1 MLGWGHSGMMMIFS
15 FISPL
20 IASVLYLVVMQKA
33 GFRGAIL
40 GIAALPLAS
49 ALVSRL
55 LIGGG
60 YYMGG
65 GILGLAFLLPMVLS
79 LVPLLVLA
87 FVPWPP
93 VGDTPR
99 GGGS

>member
-1 MLGWGHSGMMMIFS
+1 MMIFS

-20 IASVLYLVVMQKA
+20 IASVLYLIVFQKA
-33 GFRGAIL
+33 GFRGAVL
-40 GIAALPLAS
+40 GVAALPLAS
-49 ALVSRL
+49 AVVSWL

-65 GILGLAFLLPMVLS
+65 GLLGLAFLLPMVLS

-93 VGDTPR
+93 VGDTPP
-99 GGGS
+99 GGRS

>member
-1 MLGWGHSGMMMIFS
+1 MMIFS

-20 IASVLYLVVMQKA
+20 IASVLYVIVMQKA
-33 GFRGAIL
+33 GFRGAVL

-49 ALVSRL
+49 AVASWL

-65 GILGLAFLLPMVLS
+65 GLFGLAFLLPMVLS

-93 VGDTPR
+93 VGDTPP
-99 GGGS
+99 GGRS

>member
-1 MLGWGHSGMMMIFS
+1 MMIFS
-15 FISPL
+15 FMSPL

-33 GFRGAIL
+33 GFRGAVL
-40 GIAALPLAS
+40 GVAALPLAS
-49 ALVSRL
+49 ALVSWL

-65 GILGLAFLLPMVLS
+65 GFLGLAFLLPMILS

-93 VGDTPR
+93 VGDTPP
-99 GGGS
+99 GGRS